1 MSGIR
6 FMARHQIPL
15 PAAEGRA
22 ERRRFE
28 YLVKGNPRRRSLT
41 NWAARA
47 TAAGAFIEI
56 CPGKQ
61 VALLDLKVARNLG

>member
-1 MSGIR
+1 
-6 FMARHQIPL
+6 MARHHIPL
-15 PAAEGRA
+15 PAADGRA
-22 ERRRFE
+22 EKRRFE
-28 YLVKGNPRRRSLT
+28 YLVKGNPRRQNLT

-47 TAAGAFIEI
+47 AAAEAFIEI